1 MSNATKRVLAMALKE
16 RLTRQRLDD
25 ITIQSLVD
33 DAQVSR
39 KTFYYHFQDVYALL
53 EWIFVDEGRRI
64 LRDISDAEGWQQGL
78 RNIFRYFEENRGMIL
93 NIYRPLK
100 HEEDML
106 ELHISRLV
114 RPLLERIFEEQPDQE
129 KVSQEDRKFILDL
142 YAFGMIELFLRW
154 VGNGMK
160 PEGEKLM
167 EQIDRIFSGS
177 MASLIQR
184 SLQNRKAE

>member
-114 RPLLERIFEEQPDQE
+114 RPLLERIFDEQPDQE

-177 MASLIQR
+177 MSSLIQR

>member
-16 RLTRQRLDD
+16 RLTKQRLDD

-114 RPLLERIFEEQPDQE
+114 RPLLERIFDEQPDQE

-142 YAFGMIELFLRW
+142 YAYGMIELFLRW

-177 MASLIQR
+177 MSSLIQR
-184 SLQNRKAE
+184 SLQNRKTE